1 MIKAIL
7 FDLDGTLIDSPKLIM
22 KSFEESLLEHN
33 NYQPTELEMTSI
45 LGSTLTLAFN
55 KYANDED
62 HLKRLINTFIKIS
75 NENNLIMLNPYKNAS
90 NVIQYLRD
98 QKYLV
103 GIVTS
108 NNKQNVL
115 SILKNHDMDH
125 LFDCIITNEDS
136 KIHKPNAEPIR
147 LALNKLGVLPNEAI
161 YIGDH
166 ENDIIAGNNAKTKTG
181 LMGYSHR
188 LNQAKEQ
195 KPTYIFTDLNHIK
208 EIF

>member
-7 FDLDGTLIDSPKLIM
+7 FDLDGTLMDSPKLIM
-22 KSFEESLLEHN
+22 KSFEGALLEHN

-45 LGSTLTLAFN
+45 LGSTLRLAFN
-55 KYANDED
+55 KYAKDEN
-62 HLKRLINTFIKIS
+62 HLNKLINTFIKIS
-75 NENNLIMLNPYKNAS
+75 DENNLIMLNPYKNAR

-98 QKYLV
+98 QKYLI

-108 NNKQNVL
+108 NNKKNVL
-115 SILKNHDMDH
+115 SILKKHEMDH
-125 LFDCIITNEDS
+125 LFDCIVTNEDS
-136 KIHKPNAEPIR
+136 SIHKPNAEPIL
-147 LALNKLGVLPNEAI
+147 LALDKLGVKPKEAI

-166 ENDIIAGNNAKTKTG
+166 ENDIIAGNNAETKTG
-181 LMGYSHR
+181 LMGYSYR

-195 KPTYIFTDLNHIK
+195 QPTYIFTDLNHIK